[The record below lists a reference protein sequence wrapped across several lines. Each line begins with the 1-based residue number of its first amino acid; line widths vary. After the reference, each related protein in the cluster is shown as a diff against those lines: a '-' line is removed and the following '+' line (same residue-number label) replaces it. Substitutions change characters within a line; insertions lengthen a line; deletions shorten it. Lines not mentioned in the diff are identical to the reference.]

1 MHTTG
6 PPPER
11 DARQA
16 DARPVPFGSNEVRL
30 SPREW
35 VRAAAILVAACWLIP
50 VVWQRIEPFEPG
62 PDYRVPFRLGE
73 DYGSFARYCRRACA
87 ERKTLVVGDSVIWGH
102 YVSTRDT
109 LSHHLN
115 RLAGANE
122 FANLGVDGTHPA
134 ALAVLVDY
142 YGGDISGRSVVLF
155 FNPLWISSETHD
167 LRASKE
173 FAFNHPRLAPQFSPW
188 IPCYK
193 ESLEGRLGIVVQ
205 RRLPLLGWVNHVRT
219 AYFDLAAWTL
229 EHPYANPIRAVTLEL
244 PSPDEPP
251 SPPPI
256 AESWTA
262 QRIERYNPRW
272 VDLRSS
278 LQWQSFQSTVQV
290 LEARRNRVFV
300 LVGPFNE
307 HMLKEPSLTAYR
319 RIKDEITAWLE
330 TEGVPCFIPAVLP
343 SELYADASHPLG
355 AGYAMLARQLL
366 ADEAFNR
373 FRENVGERQEGQEE

>member
-1 MHTTG
+1 MQRLA
-6 PPPER
+6 ER
-11 DARQA
+11 EAG
-16 DARPVPFGSNEVRL
+16 PVPYGSNEVRL
-30 SPREW
+30 SPRQW
-35 VRAAAILVAACWLIP
+35 LCAAAILAATYWLVP

-87 ERKTLVVGDSVIWGH
+87 ERKTLVVGDSVMWGH
-102 YVSTRDT
+102 YVPTGDT
-109 LSHHLN
+109 LSYHLN
-115 RLAGANE
+115 RLAGTNE

-134 ALAVLVDY
+134 ALAGLVDY
-142 YGGDISGRSVVLF
+142 YGGAISRRDVILF
-155 FNPLWISSETHD
+155 FNPLWISSEAHD
-167 LRASKE
+167 LRTSKE
-173 FAFNHPRLAPQFSPW
+173 FAFNHPRLVPQFSPW

-205 RRLPLLGWVNHVRT
+205 RSLPLLGWVNHVRA
-219 AYFDLAAWTL
+219 AYFGNSDLAAWTL
-229 EHPYANPIRAVTLEL
+229 EHPYASPVRAVTLEL

-251 SPPPI
+251 SPPPV

-262 QRIERYNPRW
+262 QRIERYKPRW
-272 VDLRSS
+272 VDLGSS
-278 LQWQSFQSTVQV
+278 LQWQSFQRTLQT

-319 RIKDEITAWLE
+319 RIKDEIAAWLDAN
-330 TEGVPCFIPAVLP
+330 GIPRFVPAALP

-355 AGYAMLARQLL
+355 PGYAELARQLL
-366 ADEAFNR
+366 ASEAFIAFRDNR
-373 FRENVGERQEGQEE
+373 GRERDK

>member
-1 MHTTG
+1 MQRHA
-6 PPPER
+6 ER
-11 DARQA
+11 

-30 SPREW
+30 SPRGW
-35 VRAAAILVAACWLIP
+35 LRAAVILVAACWLIP

-102 YVSTRDT
+102 YVPTRDT

-134 ALAVLVDY
+134 ALAGLVDY

-193 ESLEGRLGIVVQ
+193 ESLEGRVGIVVQ
-205 RRLPLLGWVNHVRT
+205 RHLPLLGWVNHVRT
-219 AYFDLAAWTL
+219 AYFGNSDLAAWTL
-229 EHPYANPIRAVTLEL
+229 EHPYANPIRAVTLER

-278 LQWQSFQSTVQV
+278 LQWQSFQSTVRI

-307 HMLKEPSLTAYR
+307 HMLKEPSLKAYR
-319 RIKDEITAWLE
+319 RIKDEIAAWLE
-330 TEGVPCFIPAVLP
+330 MKGIPHFLPAVLP

-355 AGYAMLARQLL
+355 PGYAALARQHL
-366 ADEAFNR
+366 AEEGFAE
-373 FRENVGERQEGQEE
+373 FRKNTGKR

>member
-1 MHTTG
+1 MPTTG
-6 PPPER
+6 P
-11 DARQA
+11 RQESETRPA

-35 VRAAAILVAACWLIP
+35 VLAAGIVAALAWLIP
-50 VVWQRIEPFEPG
+50 VAWQRLEPFEPG

-73 DYGSFARYCRRACA
+73 DYWSFARYCRRACA
-87 ERKTLVVGDSVIWGH
+87 QRKTLVVGDSVIWGH
-102 YVSTRDT
+102 YVPSRDT

-115 RLAGANE
+115 RLAGADE

-134 ALAVLVDY
+134 ALAGLVDY
-142 YGGDISGRSVVLF
+142 YGGDMTRRSVLLF

-167 LRASKE
+167 LRTSKE
-173 FAFNHPRLAPQFSPW
+173 FAFNHPRLVPQFSPR

-193 ESLEGRLGIVVQ
+193 ESLGGRLGIVVG
-205 RRLPLLGWVNHVRT
+205 RSWGLLDWLNHVRT
-219 AYFDLAAWTL
+219 AYFGNSDLAAWTL
-229 EHPYANPIRAVTLEL
+229 EHPYADPVRAVTLEL

-256 AESWTA
+256 AEPWTA

-272 VDLRSS
+272 VDLPAS
-278 LQWQSFQSTVQV
+278 LQWQSFQRTVRTLQ
-290 LEARRNRVFV
+290 ARCCRVFV

-307 HMLKEPSLTAYR
+307 HMLKEPSLKAYC
-319 RIKDEITAWLE
+319 RIKDEIAAWLKMK
-330 TEGVPCFIPAVLP
+330 GIPHFLPEVLP

-355 AGYAMLARQLL
+355 SGYAALARQLL
-366 ADEAFNR
+366 AHEGFIR
-373 FRENVGERQEGQEE
+373 FRENK